1 MPYIIIYYIIFSL
14 DFNMLAFFKLFVTGT
29 HLCYDINICYI
40 LNIMTCN
47 FVSFLYFNYITDQ
60 YLNE

>member
-29 HLCYDINICYI
+29 QLCYDINICYI
-40 LNIMTCN
+40 LNIMT
-47 FVSFLYFNYITDQ
+47 
-60 YLNE
+60 